1 MLRWPGNQKSKLAL
15 ATATGRTLVPR
26 LISWGSCIVGFSSCW
41 DTFWVSSADHGS
53 EGSCM
58 ETPGFSALPFATSG
72 PWGPLIM
79 LLTLRQASQRLI
91 LEAEIAFLGDA
102 LGAQGSQP
110 VSSVQSLS
118 CVRLSATPWTAARQA
133 SLSIT
138 SSWSHG
144 TI

>member
-1 MLRWPGNQKSKLAL
+1 
-15 ATATGRTLVPR
+15 
-26 LISWGSCIVGFSSCW
+26 
-41 DTFWVSSADHGS
+41 
-53 EGSCM
+53 
-58 ETPGFSALPFATSG
+58 
-72 PWGPLIM
+72 M
-79 LLTLRQASQRLI
+79 LLTLRPASQRLI

-110 VSSVQSLS
+110 VRSVQSLS
-118 CVRLSATPWTAARQA
+118 CVRLSAAPWTAARQA